1 MSILLLSE
9 IFPPKHGGS
18 GRWFFELYQRLAPG
32 SVTILT
38 HDNQDP
44 EQQQVDQAYP
54 QTIIRKPMTSI
65 SWGIK
70 SLTGLRFYSRML
82 YQAFRKRPKHL
93 SQIHCGR
100 TIHEGFIGL
109 MLSKLLRKPLICYVH
124 GEDVEVARSS
134 RELAFIVRQ
143 VLKGST
149 KLICNSNNTKNLLIE
164 HWQIPVDKI
173 AVLHPGVDEVRF
185 TPVPHDNAFRQ
196 QQGWQQRIVCLTV
209 GRLQKRK
216 GHDRMIMALPQIVTQ
231 YPQFLY
237 VIVGNGEELPTL
249 KQLVQQYQ
257 VEPYVQFKAEITD
270 AELIQ
275 CYQQCD
281 FFILPNRTEGND
293 IEGFGMVLVEA
304 QACGKPVI
312 AGDSGG
318 TRETMLVGTT
328 GLIADCTLPEHIAD
342 AVSELL
348 ETQGVERFS
357 AAQCRQHVLSNYT
370 WQQHAARA
378 TLLFETITAGKS
390 YDSKG
395 N

>member
-18 GRWFFELYQRLAPG
+18 GRWFFELYRRLTPG

-44 EQQQVDQAYP
+44 EQQQIDKAYP
-54 QTIIRKPMTSI
+54 QHIIRQPMTSK
-65 SWGIK
+65 SWGLK
-70 SLTGLRFYSRML
+70 SITGLGFYGRML
-82 YQAFRKRPKHL
+82 YQALKHKPANL

-100 TIHEGFIGL
+100 TIHEGFTGL
-109 MLSKLLRKPLICYVH
+109 ILSKLLRKPLICYVH
-124 GEDVEVARSS
+124 GEDIEVARSS
-134 RELAFIVRQ
+134 RELAFMVRQ

-149 KLICNSNNTKNLLIE
+149 KLICNSNNTKNLLTE
-164 HWQIPVDKI
+164 HWQIPVDQI
-173 AVLHPGVDEVRF
+173 AVLHPGVDEQRF
-185 TPVPHDNAFRQ
+185 IPVPADDDFRQ

-216 GHDRMIMALPQIVTQ
+216 GHDRMIMALPQIVAK

-237 VIVGNGEELPTL
+237 VIVGNGEELPAL

-270 AELIQ
+270 PELIQ

-281 FFILPNRTEGND
+281 FFILPNRAEGND

-304 QACGKPVI
+304 QAAGKPVI

-328 GLIADCTLPEHIAD
+328 GLIADCTIPTKISE
-342 AVSELL
+342 AVFQLIQTKNEDIFSGKKCRELVL
-348 ETQGVERFS
+348 ENF
-357 AAQCRQHVLSNYT
+357 T
-370 WQQHAARA
+370 WRNHAINAHA
-378 TLLFETITAGKS
+378 IFKTYG
-390 YDSKG
+390 
-395 N
+395 

>member
-18 GRWFFELYQRLAPG
+18 GRWFFELYRRLTPG

-44 EQQQVDQAYP
+44 EQQQIDKAYP
-54 QTIIRKPMTSI
+54 QPIIRQPMTSK
-65 SWGIK
+65 SWGLK
-70 SLTGLRFYSRML
+70 SITGLGFYGRML
-82 YQAFRKRPKHL
+82 YQALKHKPANL

-100 TIHEGFIGL
+100 TIHEGFTGL
-109 MLSKLLRKPLICYVH
+109 ILSKLLRKPLICYVH
-124 GEDVEVARSS
+124 GEDIEVARSS
-134 RELAFIVRQ
+134 RELAFMVRQ

-149 KLICNSNNTKNLLIE
+149 KLICNSNNTKNLLVE
-164 HWQIPVDKI
+164 HWQMPVDKI
-173 AVLHPGVDEVRF
+173 AVLHPGVDEQRF
-185 TPVPHDNAFRQ
+185 VPVPADDTFRE

-216 GHDRMIMALPQIVTQ
+216 GHDRMIMALPQIVAK

-249 KQLVQQYQ
+249 KQLVQQYK

-281 FFILPNRTEGND
+281 LFILPNRTEGND

-304 QACGKPVI
+304 QAAGKPVI

-328 GLIADCTLPEHIAD
+328 GLIADCTSAQAIAA
-342 AVSELL
+342 AVAELL
-348 ETQGVERFS
+348 TIRSAERFS
-357 AAQCRQHVLSNYT
+357 ATQCRQHVLENYT
-370 WQQHAARA
+370 WQQHTGRASALFDSIAAGRC
-378 TLLFETITAGKS
+378 E
-390 YDSKG
+390 
-395 N
+395 

>member
-18 GRWFFELYQRLAPG
+18 GRWFFELYRRLSPG

-38 HDNQDP
+38 HDNQDL
-44 EQQQVDQAYP
+44 EQQQIDQAYP
-54 QTIIRKPMTSI
+54 QPVIRQPLTSK
-65 SWGIK
+65 SWGLK
-70 SLTGLRFYSRML
+70 SITGLSFYGRML
-82 YQAFRKRPKHL
+82 YQALKHKPANL

-124 GEDVEVARSS
+124 GEDIEVARSS

-143 VLKGST
+143 VLQGST
-149 KLICNSNNTKNLLIE
+149 KLICNSNNTKNLLVE
-164 HWQIPVDKI
+164 HWQISVDKI
-173 AVLHPGVDEVRF
+173 AVLHPGVDEQRF
-185 TPVPHDNAFRQ
+185 IPVPVDDTFRQ

-270 AELIQ
+270 PELIQ

-304 QACGKPVI
+304 QAAGKPVI

-318 TRETMLVGTT
+318 TRETMLVGAT
-328 GLIADCTLPEHIAD
+328 GLIADCTIPTKIAE
-342 AVSELL
+342 AVFQLIQTKNEDIFSEKK
-348 ETQGVERFS
+348 
-357 AAQCRQHVLSNYT
+357 CRELVLKKFT
-370 WQQHAARA
+370 WQNHAENAKI
-378 TLLFETITAGKS
+378 FFKKIEQ
-390 YDSKG
+390 
-395 N
+395 

>member
-18 GRWFFELYQRLAPG
+18 GRWFFELYRRLSSG

-44 EQQQVDQAYP
+44 EQQQIDQAYP
-54 QTIIRKPMTSI
+54 QTIIRQPMTSI
-65 SWGIK
+65 SWGLK
-70 SLTGLRFYSRML
+70 SITGLGFYGRML
-82 YQAFRKRPKHL
+82 YQALKHKPVNL

-109 MLSKLLRKPLICYVH
+109 MLSKILRKPLICYVH

-134 RELAFIVRQ
+134 RELAFMVRQ

-164 HWQIPVDKI
+164 HWQIPTDKI
-173 AVLHPGVDEVRF
+173 VVLHPGVDEVRF

-196 QQGWQQRIVCLTV
+196 QQGWQERIVCLTV

-216 GHDRMIMALPQIVTQ
+216 GHDRMIMALPQIVAS
-231 YPQFLY
+231 YPNFLY

-270 AELIQ
+270 PELIK

-304 QACGKPVI
+304 QAAGKPVI

-318 TRETMLVGTT
+318 TRETMAIGTT
-328 GLIADCTLPEHIAD
+328 GLIADCTQPQSIQE
-342 AVSELL
+342 AVLKLL
-348 ETQGVERFS
+348 ASRNEQQFTAE
-357 AAQCRQHVLSNYT
+357 QCRTHVIKHYT
-370 WQQHAARA
+370 WQQHAEKANA
-378 TLLFETITAGKS
+378 IFKHFSHVKQVA
-390 YDSKG
+390 
-395 N
+395 NAQ

>member
-18 GRWFFELYQRLAPG
+18 GRWFFELYRRLTPG

-44 EQQQVDQAYP
+44 EQQQIDQAYP
-54 QTIIRKPMTSI
+54 QHIIRQPMTSK
-65 SWGIK
+65 SWGLK
-70 SLTGLRFYSRML
+70 SITGLGFYGRML
-82 YQAFRKRPKHL
+82 YQAFKHKPANL

-100 TIHEGFIGL
+100 TIHEGFTGL
-109 MLSKLLRKPLICYVH
+109 ILSKLLRKPLICYVH
-124 GEDVEVARSS
+124 GEDIEVARSS
-134 RELAFIVRQ
+134 RELAFMVRQ

-149 KLICNSNNTKNLLIE
+149 KLICNSNNTKNLLTE
-164 HWQIPVDKI
+164 HWQIPVDQI
-173 AVLHPGVDEVRF
+173 AVLHPGVDEQRF
-185 TPVPHDNAFRQ
+185 IPVPADDDFRQ

-216 GHDRMIMALPQIVTQ
+216 GHDRMIMALPEIVTQ

-270 AELIQ
+270 PELIQ

-281 FFILPNRTEGND
+281 FFILPNRAEGND

-304 QACGKPVI
+304 QAAGKPVI

-328 GLIADCTLPEHIAD
+328 GLIADCTLPERITD

-348 ETQGVERFS
+348 ETQGVDRFS
-357 AAQCRQHVLSNYT
+357 EAQCRQHVLSNYT
-370 WQQHAARA
+370 WQQHITRA
-378 TLLFETITAGKS
+378 SLQFEAITAGKG
-390 YDSKG
+390 K
-395 N
+395 